1 MHRISAETVNIRRAE
16 MAGPE
21 PEEDLGG
28 LPPAGDQILQKIL
41 VSLTFLSNLPNW
53 GTEHQNKEAKE

>member
-1 MHRISAETVNIRRAE
+1 